1 MHDLL
6 EDTGRLKVKIIV
18 MDLKRKT
25 GTGMQKFHKALP
37 FYILG
42 KFQEYI
48 REYMCLFLAKLHDV
62 SLKLRNERT
71 FLRTYLD
78 RNSV

>member
-1 MHDLL
+1 MQDLL

-25 GTGMQKFHKALP
+25 GTGMQKFHKTLP
-37 FYILG
+37 FYILR

-48 REYMCLFLAKLHDV
+48 REYMRLFWQSYTMVAWNFATREL
-62 SLKLRNERT
+62 
-71 FLRTYLD
+71 F
-78 RNSV
+78 